1 MGRATSQATRDK
13 LSRWLVGRVN
23 SDGEQR
29 GFCPLC
35 EDPDGSKT
43 PSASYNFAE
52 GVFTCFSQCGGM
64 AIKDLVNMMDQS
76 GDFRK
81 PKEKEDLKWLRGNE
95 KKKEAPATGKL
106 PREELLEEYVDVL
119 LGSRQHLRTMR
130 ERRGLIKETI
140 EEFQI
145 GWDGERFTIPVRDA
159 KGSLLNVRRYDPSA
173 KQAKDK
179 MKSWAVGTGSR
190 QLFGSDILD
199 TSDSVIITEG
209 EMDCIIGRQHGLPT
223 ISHTAGAGSWDNR
236 WNEQFEHKVVYI
248 VYDCDDAGRRGA
260 RKVAHAL
267 EIFAKEVHIIDL
279 PLKGKGDDLT
289 NYFVDQGY
297 TATDFYTLMATASER
312 VSRTSHL
319 SSLRNSDAKQV
330 SLEGTM
336 NPEDHE
342 KAITFTGT
350 VAGKVFPNFVAPR
363 RVEYDCNEG
372 GGTRCAHC
380 PISGRNHKEILI
392 PEHDPV
398 IMEIIN
404 KPKEA
409 RQKALL
415 RHIGIPHTC
424 PDVEIGEPDV
434 YSVEEMIVVPAADEQ
449 FGSPNSVDRKVYN
462 VGPFNTPVNTKV
474 TFVGMNTTSTADGRG
489 NLQTWTSEVSGADID
504 RFAMTDKMY
513 EELQKFQPAEGQSCI
528 SKMKDIAADLE
539 ANVTK
544 IYKRHALHIA
554 YDLVWHS
561 ALNFVF
567 KGQDVGKG
575 WLELLVVGDTRTGKS
590 EAAKRL
596 CHHYRAGVLTT
607 CEGATFAGLVGGVQ
621 QMSSTW
627 VVSWGTVP
635 LNDRRLVVLDEF
647 SGIADK
653 GILEQMSSVRS
664 SGKAQINKIRSAE
677 TNARTRLIWIANPA
691 EGATIDS
698 YTNGAMDAIHGLAK
712 NPEDVAR
719 FDFALAVASSDVPAE
734 EINVR
739 RPPREKHKYTSH
751 LCGQLINW
759 VWSRQPDQIIW
770 ESGVENYVLERAQEL
785 GRRYVPDPPLVQ
797 AENVRIKL
805 ARMAVAVAGRLFST
819 DDTGELLVVDFE
831 HVEAAETLLNAFYGM
846 PSFGYKEHSANVIY
860 ERKEAEKNEKAV
872 RQYLAANEDALGVLA
887 QCISGAFKM
896 RDFQEFGGMHQLE
909 AQDVVKN
916 LLQWRVV
923 RRLSKGYLR
932 AEPTLTKVVKE
943 LDRQ

>member
-1 MGRATSQATRDK
+1 MGRPTPENIRKMLAP
-13 LSRWLVGRVN
+13 WLVGRVN

-29 GFCPLC
+29 GFCPNC
-35 EDPDGSKT
+35 EVPEESKT

-64 AIKDLVNMMDQS
+64 TIRSLVSMMRQS
-76 GDFRK
+76 GDFK
-81 PKEKEDLKWLRGNE
+81 PKPKEDLKWLRGND
-95 KKKEAPATGKL
+95 KKEEAPATGKL

-130 ERRGLIKETI
+130 ERRGLNKETI

-159 KGSLLNVRRYDPSA
+159 KGRLLNVRRYDPSA

-199 TSDSVIITEG
+199 SSDSVIITEG

-415 RHIGIPHTC
+415 RHVGIPHTC

-544 IYKRHALHIA
+544 IYKRPALHIA

-739 RPPREKHKYTSH
+739 RPPREQHKYTSH

-759 VWSRQPDQIIW
+759 VWSRQPDQIVW
-770 ESGVENYVLERAQEL
+770 EKGVENYVLERAQEL

-831 HVEAAETLLNAFYGM
+831 HVEAAEDLLNAFYGM
-846 PSFGYKEHSANVIY
+846 ASFGYREHSANVIY